1 MTVPV
6 NEIVRRY
13 RRPYWLTETQNITLT
28 DDPGREIALRIADL
42 IADSPASNTVV
53 LDIRELST
61 IADFFVICSG
71 ENERQLRAIANDVRE
86 GMAEVGIRSRGAD
99 EGSTASGWLL
109 LDYGDVI
116 LHVLDVD
123 QRAFY
128 RLEELWAD
136 APTLLAI
143 E

>member
-1 MTVPV
+1 LSENLNIEP
-6 NEIVRRY
+6 
-13 RRPYWLTETQNITLT
+13 TE
-28 DDPGREIALRIADL
+28 DHGRDVALKMADF
-42 IADSPASNTVV
+42 IADSPAVDTVV
-53 LDIRELST
+53 LDIRELSS

-86 GMAEVGIRSRGAD
+86 GMMEYGVKPRRTD
-99 EGSTASGWLL
+99 EGSTSSGWLL

-128 RLEELWAD
+128 RLEELWAG
-136 APTLLAI
+136 APALLTI

>member
-1 MTVPV
+1 MQRP
-6 NEIVRRY
+6 Y
-13 RRPYWLTETQNITLT
+13 RRLYYLTEVQNTFQG
-28 DDPGREIALRIADL
+28 DDAGREIALAIADL

-71 ENERQLRAIANDVRE
+71 ENERQLRAIANDVRD
-86 GMAEVGIRSRGAD
+86 GMVKLGVRPRRGD
-99 EGSTASGWLL
+99 EGATSSGWLL

-128 RLEELWAD
+128 RLEELWAG

>member
-1 MTVPV
+1 M
-6 NEIVRRY
+6 
-13 RRPYWLTETQNITLT
+13 TETTYITRT
-28 DDPGREIALRIADL
+28 EDVGREIALTIADL
-42 IADSPASNTVV
+42 IADTPASNTVV

-71 ENERQLRAIANDVRE
+71 ENERQLRAIAHDVRE
-86 GMAEVGIRSRGAD
+86 GMAKAGIRPRGAD

-109 LDYGDVI
+109 LDFGDVI

-128 RLEELWAD
+128 RLEELWDD

>member
-1 MTVPV
+1 MSE
-6 NEIVRRY
+6 N
-13 RRPYWLTETQNITLT
+13 LTIERSE
-28 DDPGREIALRIADL
+28 DHGREVALKMADF
-42 IADSPASNTVV
+42 IADSPAVDTVV
-53 LDIRELST
+53 LDIRELSS

-86 GMAEVGIRSRGAD
+86 GMMEYGVRPRRTD
-99 EGSTASGWLL
+99 EGSTSSGWLL

-128 RLEELWAD
+128 RLEELWAG
-136 APTLLAI
+136 APALLTI

>member
-1 MTVPV
+1 
-6 NEIVRRY
+6 
-13 RRPYWLTETQNITLT
+13 LT
-28 DDPGREIALRIADL
+28 DIQSVSKGDDQGRETALAIADL

-71 ENERQLRAIANDVRE
+71 ENERQLRAIANDIHE
-86 GMAEVGIRSRGAD
+86 GMSEAGVKPRRGD

-116 LHVLDVD
+116 VHVMDVD
-123 QRAFY
+123 QREFY
-128 RLEELWAD
+128 RLEEMWAD

>member
-1 MTVPV
+1 MTDSQTFPQ
-6 NEIVRRY
+6 R
-13 RRPYWLTETQNITLT
+13 
-28 DDPGREIALRIADL
+28 DDSGRETALLIADL

-61 IADFFVICSG
+61 IADYFVICSG
-71 ENERQLRAIANDVRE
+71 ENERQLRAIASDIRDGLDE
-86 GMAEVGIRSRGAD
+86 AGIHTRRID

-109 LDYGDVI
+109 LDFGDVI
-116 LHVLDVD
+116 VHVMDVD

-128 RLEELWAD
+128 RLEEMWAE